1 MRKFDADLLF
11 TYTDSLTSETKIKKK
26 KKKKKKK
33 KNVYEEFFKYKDLV
47 DFIEYKSKFFDS
59 TIKKVIAKMK
69 EEFKGIPI
77 NKFTVLFLK

>member
-1 MRKFDADLLF
+1 MFSCENLMLTYCLLIQ
-11 TYTDSLTSETKIKKK
+11 TVLLLKQKS
-26 KKKKKKK
+26 KKKKKK
-33 KNVYEEFFKYKDLV
+33 KNVYEKFFKYKDLV

>member
-1 MRKFDADLLF
+1 MRKFYADLLF
-11 TYTDSLTSETKIKKK
+11 TYTDSLTTETKI
-26 KKKKKKK
+26 KKKK

>member
-1 MRKFDADLLF
+1 MFSCENLMLTYCLLIQ
-11 TYTDSLTSETKIKKK
+11 TVLLL
-26 KKKKKKK
+26 KKKKKK

>member
-11 TYTDSLTSETKIKKK
+11 TYTDSLTT
-26 KKKKKKK
+26 KKKKKK

>member
-1 MRKFDADLLF
+1 MFSCENLMLTYCLLIQ
-11 TYTDSLTSETKIKKK
+11 TVLLL
-26 KKKKKKK
+26 KKK

>member
-11 TYTDSLTSETKIKKK
+11 TYTDSLTTETKI
-26 KKKKKKK
+26 KKKKKK

>member
-11 TYTDSLTSETKIKKK
+11 TYTDSLTSETKI
-26 KKKKKKK
+26 KKKKK